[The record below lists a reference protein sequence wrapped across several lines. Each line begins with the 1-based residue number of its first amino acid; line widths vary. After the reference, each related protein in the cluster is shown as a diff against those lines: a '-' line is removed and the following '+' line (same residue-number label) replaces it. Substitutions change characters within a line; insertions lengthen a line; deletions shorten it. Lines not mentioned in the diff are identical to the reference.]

1 MPICFVFIFQ
11 NQVLFF
17 LKDIFDFEKVR
28 YFSMETL
35 AEDLMQLL
43 TRRTELLLAYL
54 GADALRHASG
64 CISGHGQV
72 MSTGL
77 VEANV
82 Q

>member
-1 MPICFVFIFQ
+1 MFIFQ

-28 YFSMETL
+28 YSSIETL

-43 TRRTELLLAYL
+43 IRRTELLMAYL
-54 GADALRHASG
+54 GADALRHTSS
-64 CISGHGQV
+64 CISSHSHV
-72 MSTGL
+72 MPSGL
-77 VEANV
+77 LEAKV